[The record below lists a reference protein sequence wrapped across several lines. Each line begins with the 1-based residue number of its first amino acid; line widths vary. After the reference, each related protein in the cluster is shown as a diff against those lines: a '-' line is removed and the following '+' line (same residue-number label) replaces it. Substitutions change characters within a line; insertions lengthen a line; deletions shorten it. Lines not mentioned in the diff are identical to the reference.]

1 MRGTADPDGTRS
13 GGDRSAGARRAET
26 APELRTARRLAR
38 LLDDAVRVPGTSF
51 SVGLDPVLGL
61 LPGLGDA
68 AATLLGLGVVLLGA
82 RAGLSPATLVRMLA
96 VLLIDAAVGSLPVVG
111 DLFDA
116 GFRANRR
123 NVALF
128 ERRLGDPAGGR
139 RDGLALLTVAV
150 GAILVTLLALAAV
163 LAGAWLVT
171 LRFLALL

>member
-1 MRGTADPDGTRS
+1 MPDADNTDTERS
-13 GGDRSAGARRAET
+13 PGNGSGASRRAAT

-51 SVGLDPVLGL
+51 RVGLDPVLGL

-68 AATLLGLGVVLLGA
+68 AATLLGLGVVLLGV
-82 RAGLSPATLVRMLA
+82 RAGLSPATLARMLA
-96 VLLIDAAVGSLPVVG
+96 VLLADAAVGSVPVVG

-128 ERRLGDPAGGR
+128 ERRLADPAGSR

-150 GAILVTLLALAAV
+150 GSILATVLALAVV
-163 LAGAWLVT
+163 LAAVWLVT
-171 LRFLALL
+171 LRLVALV